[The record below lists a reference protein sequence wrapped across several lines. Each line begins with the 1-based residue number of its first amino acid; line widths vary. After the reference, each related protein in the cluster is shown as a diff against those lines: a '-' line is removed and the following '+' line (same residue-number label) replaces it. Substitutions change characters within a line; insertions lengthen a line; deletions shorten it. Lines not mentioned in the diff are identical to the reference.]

1 MAVWPG
7 PSTTVSNRAIT
18 TGNVNVA
25 ADVNGATTNYL
36 FGARCF
42 GNSFAT
48 ASARTV
54 AVKNNVGAASP
65 GRPFVALIS
74 DCPQNVS
81 LAMI

>member
-1 MAVWPG
+1 MARP
-7 PSTTVSNRAIT
+7 PTTFLAL
-18 TGNVNVA
+18 G
-25 ADVNGATTNYL
+25 
-36 FGARCF
+36 CF

-48 ASARTV
+48 GASART
-54 AVKNNVGAASP
+54 AALKNNVGAASP

>member
-1 MAVWPG
+1 M
-7 PSTTVSNRAIT
+7 
-18 TGNVNVA
+18 A

-48 ASARTV
+48 GASART
-54 AVKNNVGAASP
+54 AALKNVGAASP
-65 GRPFVALIS
+65 GPPFRFAFH
-74 DCPQNVS
+74 DYPQNVS